1 MWFFSEE
8 TADLARDLAIIA
20 KDIDTLIDH
29 LPGAHI
35 SYEDQVS
42 NITSAQS

>member
-20 KDIDTLIDH
+20 KDIDTL
-29 LPGAHI
+29 PGAHI